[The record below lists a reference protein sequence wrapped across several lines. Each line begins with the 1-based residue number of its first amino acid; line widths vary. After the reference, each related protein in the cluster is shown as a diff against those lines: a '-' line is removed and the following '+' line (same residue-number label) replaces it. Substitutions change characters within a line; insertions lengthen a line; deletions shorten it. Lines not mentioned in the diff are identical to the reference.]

1 MIRKF
6 ILSAFLLITSVSI
19 SAQDTLNWKL
29 CGEVP
34 IAEDDIW
41 SVDVLGNVY
50 VSNYKKITK
59 YDSTLRVRFSQS
71 IKSFGRLSAIEPMN
85 TMKLVV
91 FSEEQQSICILD
103 NTLTLSEACIDL
115 SLHAILNATKI
126 AISAQPDKLWVFD
139 QLNSRLQL
147 MSLGSVKQSQE
158 VRNMQ
163 GITGIGELVK
173 MEENQNDLY
182 VSDRLGQIFIFD
194 IYGTLK
200 WSVAASNLSDFTVY
214 DGYLVRII
222 DNQLFVH
229 KGEEQ
234 MLDPRPLP
242 VLGIRELHF
251 SGGFYYFRTADK
263 ILKYSAHWG

>member
-1 MIRKF
+1 MTSKLIF
-6 ILSAFLLITSVSI
+6 SVLLLIVSATLSAQ
-19 SAQDTLNWKL
+19 ATLDWKP
-29 CGEVP
+29 CGEIPV
-34 IAEDDIW
+34 AEEDIW

-50 VSNYKKITK
+50 VSNFKKITK

-71 IKSFGRLSAIEPMN
+71 IKSLGALSAVEPMN
-85 TMKLVV
+85 TMKLVA
-91 FSEEQQSICILD
+91 FSEEQQSICVLD

-115 SLHAILNATKI
+115 SQHGILNATKI

-163 GITGIGELVK
+163 GITGIGEIVK
-173 MEENQNDLY
+173 MEENQNELY
-182 VSDRLGQIFIFD
+182 ISNREGKIFVFD

-200 WSVAASNLSDFTVY
+200 WVVNASTLVDFTVY
-214 DGYLVRII
+214 NGNIMRII
-222 DNQLFVH
+222 GDKIVVFQ
-229 KGEEQ
+229 GDEEII
-234 MLDPRPLP
+234 DWRFLP
-242 VLGIRELHF
+242 IKDVKEFHF

-263 ILKYSAHWG
+263 ILKYSVSWR

>member
-1 MIRKF
+1 MMRKL
-6 ILSAFLLITSVSI
+6 ILSSLILIASLSLH
-19 SAQDTLNWKL
+19 AQDTLSWKL
-29 CGEVP
+29 YGEVP
-34 IAEDDIW
+34 IAEEDIW

-50 VSNYKKITK
+50 VSNTKQLTK
-59 YDSTLRVRFSQS
+59 YDSTLQVRFSQS
-71 IKSFGRLSAIEPMN
+71 IKSIGRLSAVEPMN
-85 TMKLVV
+85 TMKLVA

-115 SLHAILNATKI
+115 SLHGILNATKI
-126 AISAQPDKLWVFD
+126 SISAQPDKLWVFD

-147 MSLGSVKQSQE
+147 MSLGNVKQSQE

-163 GITGIGELVK
+163 GITGIGEFVK
-173 MEENQNDLY
+173 MEENQNELY
-182 VSDRLGQIFIFD
+182 ISDRLGQIFIFD

-200 WSVAASNLSDFTVY
+200 WSIAASNMTDFTVY

-222 DNQLFVH
+222 DNQLVVH
-229 KGEEQ
+229 RGEEQ

-242 VLGIRELHF
+242 TTGIVELHF

-263 ILKYSAHWG
+263 ILKYSAHWR